1 MGSSAASVISESTM
15 LMTSCFIR
23 KRGERDFLMHLLGLE
38 GASQRLRARMTM
50 MMIVVR
56 TEEGGR
62 EPFDGSARVE
72 GGVSAGLQSF

>member
-1 MGSSAASVISESTM
+1 MGSSVASGISDSTM
-15 LMTSCFIR
+15 LMTSFIR
-23 KRGERDFLMHLLGLE
+23 KEFLDASARIG
-38 GASQRLRARMTM
+38 GGVSASQSQEDDDH
-50 MMIVVR
+50 IVVR

>member
-1 MGSSAASVISESTM
+1 
-15 LMTSCFIR
+15 
-23 KRGERDFLMHLLGLE
+23 MHLLGLE
-38 GASQRLRARMTM
+38 GASQRLRARRR

-72 GGVSAGLQSF
+72 GGVSAGLESF

>member
-1 MGSSAASVISESTM
+1 MGSSAASGISDSTM
-15 LMTSCFIR
+15 LMTTSFIR
-23 KRGERDFLMHLLGLE
+23 KRGERDFLMHLLGLD

-50 MMIVVR
+50 IIVVR

-72 GGVSAGLQSF
+72 GGVSAGLESF

>member
-1 MGSSAASVISESTM
+1 
-15 LMTSCFIR
+15 
-23 KRGERDFLMHLLGLE
+23 MHLLGLE
-38 GASQRLRARMTM
+38 GASQRLRARRT

-72 GGVSAGLQSF
+72 GGVSAGLESF

>member
-1 MGSSAASVISESTM
+1 MGSSAASGISDSTM
-15 LMTSCFIR
+15 LMTT
-23 KRGERDFLMHLLGLE
+23 FLRREEVKGFLDASARIG
-38 GASQRLRARMTM
+38 GASQHLRARMT

-72 GGVSAGLQSF
+72 GGVSAGLESF

>member
-1 MGSSAASVISESTM
+1 MGSSAASGISDSTM
-15 LMTSCFIR
+15 LMTSFIR
-23 KRGERDFLMHLLGLE
+23 KRGERDFLMHLLGLD
-38 GASQRLRARMTM
+38 GAYQRLRARST